1 MKRHESM
8 RAHRA
13 VLVLLLAACSH
24 VTPQA
29 VGIVPGE
36 DFTLSVAESAALP
49 GDGLLEFAQVVSDS
63 RCPVDVQCVWAGD
76 AVIALRASDV
86 NDSASLRIHTGGP
99 RTALFGNW
107 EVELVELRPSP
118 REGIALTQAD
128 YEAVLRLRE
137 AVR

>member
-1 MKRHESM
+1 M
-8 RAHRA
+8 RAQHA
-13 VLVLLLAACSH
+13 VLVLLLTACGH

-36 DFTLSVAESAALP
+36 EFVLSVAESAALP
-49 GDGLLEFAQVVSDS
+49 GEGLLEFAQVVADS

-76 AVIALRASDV
+76 AVVALRASDV
-86 NDSASLRIHTGGP
+86 NDSASLRLHTGGP
-99 RTALFGNW
+99 RSASFGTW
-107 EVELVELRPSP
+107 EVELVELRPLP
-118 REGIALTQAD
+118 REGMALTQAD